1 MYRLKRL
8 LQLCTSYL
16 EIILLIILINPNILD
31 KKYSSLFFNQ
41 IVKTRIPHG
50 ILISN
55 TFRDYKYQCEVFF
68 SKIWKECHSF

>member
-41 IVKTRIPHG
+41 IVKTRFSHC

-68 SKIWKECHSF
+68 SKI